1 VVTIKRK
8 VIQIANS
15 TQLISLPRK
24 WSQQYG
30 VSKGDELNVDEQ
42 GSKIIVSIEKAAELK
57 SIDID
62 VTGLDRTTI
71 VYYLQTLYRM
81 GFDEIKISFSNP
93 VTAYFRTHE
102 NVNIT
107 TIINKEVSRLIG
119 YEIIQN
125 KENFC
130 IVKDISTTSIKEFDN
145 VLRRIF
151 LLLNDASNDLIKGV
165 KEKNW
170 AIIETIEEKHDS
182 ITKFI
187 SYCSRLLN
195 KYGYPEHKKTIV
207 LYNILASMDRI
218 IDVIKN
224 AGREALKLRHVFNAK
239 TVQLMELV
247 DDAIKLFSE
256 FFYKYDLKKAVVMY
270 KNRNDMLE
278 LLYQYKNKIPTEE
291 LIIVS
296 KMEHIFELLTVMQV
310 GRMGIEH

>member
-1 VVTIKRK
+1 MKRS

-24 WSQQYG
+24 WSQKYG
-30 VSKGDELNVDEQ
+30 VKKGDEIEVEEQ
-42 GSKIIVSIEKAAELK
+42 GNKILLSTEQSSELK
-57 SIDID
+57 RIDID
-62 VTGLDRTTI
+62 VSGLDRTTI
-71 VYYLQTLYRM
+71 IYYLQILYRL
-81 GFDEIKISFSNP
+81 GFDELKISFNTP
-93 VTAYFRTHE
+93 VTTYFRTHE
-102 NVNIT
+102 NVNIIT
-107 TIINKEVSRLIG
+107 VINQEVSRLIG
-119 YEIIQN
+119 YEIIQH

-130 IVKDISTTSIKEFDN
+130 IVKDISTNSIKEFDN

-151 LLLNDASNDLIKGV
+151 LLLSDASNDLIKGV

-170 AIIETIEEKHDS
+170 PIIETIEEKHDS

-195 KYGYPEHKKTIV
+195 KYGYPDHKKTIV
-207 LYNILASMDRI
+207 LYNILASMDRE

-224 AGREALKLRHVFNAK
+224 AGRDVLKLRRGFNGK

-247 DDAIKLFSE
+247 DDTIKLFSE
-256 FFYKYDLKKAVVMY
+256 FFYKYDIKNAVVMY

-310 GRMGIEH
+310 SRMGMEYQ

>member
-1 VVTIKRK
+1 
-8 VIQIANS
+8 
-15 TQLISLPRK
+15 
-24 WSQQYG
+24 
-30 VSKGDELNVDEQ
+30 
-42 GSKIIVSIEKAAELK
+42 
-57 SIDID
+57 
-62 VTGLDRTTI
+62 
-71 VYYLQTLYRM
+71 M
-81 GFDEIKISFSNP
+81 GFDEIKISFNTP
-93 VTAYFRTHE
+93 LTAYFRTHE
-102 NVNIT
+102 NVNVIT
-107 TIINKEVSRLIG
+107 VINKEVSRLIG
-119 YEIIQN
+119 YEIIQQ

-130 IVKDISTTSIKEFDN
+130 IIKDISTTSIKEFDN

-170 AIIETIEEKHDS
+170 STIETIEEKHDS

-195 KYGYPEHKKTIV
+195 KYGYPDHKKTIV

-224 AGREALKLRHVFNAK
+224 AGRDVLKLKHGFNNK
-239 TVQLMELV
+239 TLQLMELV
-247 DDAIKLFSE
+247 DDTIKLFSE

-278 LLYQYKNKIPTEE
+278 LIYQYKNKIPAEE
-291 LIIVS
+291 LIIVT
-296 KMEHIFELLTVMQV
+296 KMEHIFELLTEMQV